1 MSALKQRISDEQK
14 AAFLGG
20 NRFRGE
26 VLRNLLAAILNEE
39 VAQMKRDEGLSD
51 EETEKVIA
59 REVKK
64 RIESAQLYRQNDR
77 VDLAEPE
84 EQELAVLKEYLPE
97 QLGEDDIRR
106 AIEQIISDMGE
117 ASMQQMGQVIGA
129 AKTKLGNSADGA
141 VIAKIVKETLA
152 N

>member
-26 VLRNLLAAILNEE
+26 VLRDLLAAILNEE

-77 VDLAEPE
+77 IDLAEPE
-84 EQELAVLKEYLPE
+84 E
-97 QLGEDDIRR
+97 
-106 AIEQIISDMGE
+106 
-117 ASMQQMGQVIGA
+117 
-129 AKTKLGNSADGA
+129 
-141 VIAKIVKETLA
+141 
-152 N
+152 

>member
-26 VLRNLLAAILNEE
+26 VLRDLLAAILNEE

-77 VDLAEPE
+77 IDLAEPE
-84 EQELAVLKEYLPE
+84 EQELAVLKE
-97 QLGEDDIRR
+97 QLSEDDIRR

-117 ASMQQMGQVIGA
+117 VSMRQMGQVIGA
-129 AKTKLGNSADGA
+129 AKSKLGNSADGA